1 MVSWKAAVVLAVVLL
16 GIVGYLVVSQQR
28 SASHQQSP
36 PFVSC
41 DPATAVWLQVQG
53 QGHTFAM
60 QRGDDLREW
69 QVTQPVR
76 QQAEGTAA
84 DGLVESAN
92 GVQVL
97 NTIGRPGGL
106 GQYGLDRPR
115 DVVTCRVKAGTSFTL
130 SVGNPSFDGSGYYA
144 RKEGDSRVYVISGVQ
159 VEALERALTAPPV
172 SQSSNST
179 P

>member
-28 SASHQQSP
+28 SRSQPP

-41 DPATAVWLQVQG
+41 DPATAVSLQVQG
-53 QGHTFAM
+53 QGRTFAM

-69 QVTQPVR
+69 QITQPVR
-76 QQAEGTAA
+76 EPADGTGA
-84 DGLVESAN
+84 DGLVESAD

-97 NTIGRPGGL
+97 NTIGRPGAL

-115 DVVTCRVKAGTSFTL
+115 DVVTCRGK
-130 SVGNPSFDGSGYYA
+130 
-144 RKEGDSRVYVISGVQ
+144 
-159 VEALERALTAPPV
+159 
-172 SQSSNST
+172 
-179 P
+179 

>member
-1 MVSWKAAVVLAVVLL
+1 MVSWKAAAVLAVVLL
-16 GIVGYLVVSQQR
+16 GLVAYLVVSQHR
-28 SASHQQSP
+28 SAPQPP

-41 DPATAVWLQVQG
+41 DPATAVLLQVQG
-53 QGHTFAM
+53 QGRTFSM
-60 QRGDDLREW
+60 QRGGDLREW
-69 QVTQPVR
+69 QITQPAP
-76 QQAEGTAA
+76 QPADGSAA
-84 DGLVESAN
+84 DGLVESAD

-130 SVGNPSFDGSGYYA
+130 TVGNPSFDGSGYYA

-172 SQSSNST
+172 SQSSNPT

>member
-1 MVSWKAAVVLAVVLL
+1 MVSWKGAVVLAVVLL

-28 SASHQQSP
+28 SHSQPP

-41 DPATAVWLQVQG
+41 DPATAVSLQVEG

-60 QRGDDLREW
+60 QRSDDLREW
-69 QVTQPVR
+69 QITQPVR
-76 QQAEGTAA
+76 QTADGTAA
-84 DGLVESAN
+84 DGLVESAD

-97 NTIGRPGGL
+97 NTIDRPGAL

-172 SQSSNST
+172 GRPSNPT